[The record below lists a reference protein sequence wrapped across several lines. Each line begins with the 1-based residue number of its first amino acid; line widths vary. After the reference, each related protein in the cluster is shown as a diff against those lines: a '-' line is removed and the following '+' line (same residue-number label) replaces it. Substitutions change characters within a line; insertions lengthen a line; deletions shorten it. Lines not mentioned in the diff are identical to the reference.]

1 MQLLRNVVALHQ
13 LGGTA
18 RLAAQFAGTAARGQ
32 QVGPGRGDG
41 SVQLAVGAPG
51 LLQRQFGL
59 AYRQLEGFGIEA
71 EQHLAGLHVA
81 VVGHLHLGDLPADP
95 RRDAHHRPGQLG
107 LGGERHPQ
115 VGDQEVDEQQHEY
128 RDSDLNPTGK
138 SLIGSHRVRASN
150 PAGMQSPQRDL
161 NAGVAATGMEPAA
174 RTTASGWPSLLR
186 RPGDAVYFGTISPR
200 LPPSATDRCA

>member
-1 MQLLRNVVALHQ
+1 MQLQAGLGQGVARLAQAQVVLAGRAAACLELADARLRCADPGAGGLGLGTDLLVQLLRNVVALHQ
-13 LGGTA
+13 LGRTA

-81 VVGHLHLGDLPADP
+81 VVGHQYLGDLPADP

-107 LGGERHPQ
+107 LGVSG
-115 VGDQEVDEQQHEY
+115 
-128 RDSDLNPTGK
+128 
-138 SLIGSHRVRASN
+138 IHR
-150 PAGMQSPQRDL
+150 
-161 NAGVAATGMEPAA
+161 
-174 RTTASGWPSLLR
+174 
-186 RPGDAVYFGTISPR
+186 
-200 LPPSATDRCA
+200 SATRK